1 MKFYD
6 DDTLGDMI
14 EDEFGVPPEAMEEIY
29 GFSNPYDDGNFGYCE
44 SEAKYREIE
53 EESQRELEQMY
64 FDEVVGK
71 ILEVLRDAYGVY
83 PTIGMLRTIEDM
95 LNKIQK
101 SGHRLSRKTTPA
113 PGITPDE
120 PEELMKTTDVPVMEE
135 EDDDDDDVPF

>member
-53 EESQRELEQMY
+53 EASQRELDQMY

-71 ILEVLRDAYGVY
+71 ILQVIRDAYGVY
-83 PTIGMLRTIEDM
+83 PPIGMLRTIEDVVSKM
-95 LNKIQK
+95 QK
-101 SGHRLSRKTTPA
+101 SGHRLSRKPLSVTDTE
-113 PGITPDE
+113 PDE
-120 PEELMKTTDVPVMEE
+120 PEQLMKTTDVPVT
-135 EDDDDDDVPF
+135 EDDDNDVPF